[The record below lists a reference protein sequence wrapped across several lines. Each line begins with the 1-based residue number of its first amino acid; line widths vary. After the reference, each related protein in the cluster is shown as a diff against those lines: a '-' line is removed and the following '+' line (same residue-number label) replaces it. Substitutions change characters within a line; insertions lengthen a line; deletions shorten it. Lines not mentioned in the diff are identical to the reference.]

1 MNRPYLLLGILALVA
16 FVLSFGAG
24 YHVGSHRPVE
34 VVRDT
39 VEVVRVDTVVVE
51 KPVAVYHRIVDT
63 MRVPVR
69 VCDTITVRDSV
80 YLELPREQAFYQDT
94 AYRAWVSGYRPALD
108 SIEVYQKTKVVTITE
123 TVQEPRRRWG
133 FGVTAGYG
141 AAIGADHS
149 VTLSPFVG
157 VGISYNFVNW

>member
-16 FVLSFGAG
+16 FVLSFAAG

-39 VEVVRVDTVVVE
+39 VEVVRIDTVIVE
-51 KPVAVYHRIVDT
+51 KPVAVYYRVVDT

-69 VCDTITVRDSV
+69 VCDTIRVRDSV
-80 YLELPREQAFYQDT
+80 YLELPREQAFYQDGT
-94 AYRAWVSGYRPALD
+94 YRAWVSGYRPALD

-123 TVQEPRRRWG
+123 TITEPRKRWG

-141 AAIGADHS
+141 ATIGADRS
-149 VTLSPFVG
+149 VGLSPFIG
-157 VGISYNFVNW
+157 VGISYNLVSW